1 MTKALYKHKRSNELF
16 AIETDEQGDIIS
28 TAGPLIFKDID
39 PEQLDYDDYFTS
51 EIKIKHK
58 DFELL
63 SKVEYEEML
72 IRCGFCR
79 QTIQKHL
86 F

>member
-1 MTKALYKHKRSNELF
+1 MKAIYKHKRTNDLF

-28 TAGPLIFKDID
+28 TTGPLIFKDID

-51 EIKIKHK
+51 EIKIKHN

-63 SKVEYEEML
+63 SEVEYEEML
-72 IRCGFCR
+72 IKNGFYR
-79 QTIQKHL
+79 QIIQKHL

>member
-1 MTKALYKHKRSNELF
+1 MKSIYLHKKSGDLF
-16 AIETDEQGDIIS
+16 AIETDDHGNVIS

-51 EIKIKHK
+51 EIKIKHN

-63 SKVEYEEML
+63 SEVEYEEML
-72 IRCGFCR
+72 IKNGFYR
-79 QTIQKHL
+79 QIIQKHL